1 MGDAGVK
8 WSALYWLLFAFAGF
22 CFIVVCLLPETYAP
36 VILAKRAARLRKEN
50 PGEPWWAPCTYPAY
64 YAPLSVTC
72 MLISI
77 PSTLLDQKWIAND
90 RASAH
95 ARTMSV

>member
-36 VILAKRAARLRKEN
+36 VILARRAARLRKEN
-50 PGEPWWAPCTYPAY
+50 PGEPWWAPCMFPF
-64 YAPLSVTC
+64 PLSALILRSLTLSSP
-72 MLISI
+72 LISF
-77 PSTLLDQKWIAND
+77 D
-90 RASAH
+90 R
-95 ARTMSV
+95 